1 MNLEQAEEMIQLAKS
16 KKVFLME
23 AIWSRTFPVYKQLK
37 MTLNKKKIGDVKHIF
52 MTNGVST
59 KGPNLYIKEYGGGTV
74 LEAAGDCIQLC
85 LLVFGSEMP
94 YKIKASTVKT
104 IQPRI
109 VDHLTVKNLLFSGKI
124 Q

>member
-1 MNLEQAEEMIQLAKS
+1 MLCEKPLGMNLEQTEEMIELAKS

-23 AIWSRTFPVYKQLK
+23 AIWSRTFPVYKQLQK
-37 MTLNKKKIGDVKHIF
+37 MLKQKTIGDVKHMF

-85 LLVFGSEMP
+85 LLTLGS
-94 YKIKASTVKT
+94 YLKKT
-104 IQPRI
+104 
-109 VDHLTVKNLLFSGKI
+109 
-124 Q
+124 